1 MKMFGQCTIR
11 LLTCLEKCEK
21 CFSFISLLFLFL
33 FCFCFVFFSF
43 SIFLFVLFFFSVLS
57 DLEVNQPAFPV

>member
-11 LLTCLEKCEK
+11 LLSCFEK
-21 CFSFISLLFLFL
+21 CFLFISLFIYFILFYFFSFAIFLFL
-33 FCFCFVFFSF
+33 SIFFFS
-43 SIFLFVLFFFSVLS
+43 FSVLS